1 VFINTIIKVIITAYV
16 DDLLFIA
23 RNRDLITQIKKEL
36 DKRFNFKHIG
46 DLKDYLGMNIIRNL
60 DNCSIQVNQIKYI
73 NQLLKQLGMEKYS
86 PVKSPM
92 EQANIAVAPDGYT
105 ASLSEREAY

>member
-36 DKRFNFKHIG
+36 DKRFNFKYIG
-46 DLKDYLGMNIIRNL
+46 DLKDYLGINIIRNL
-60 DNCSIQVNQIKYI
+60 DNYSIQVNQIKYI
-73 NQLLKQLGMEKYS
+73 N
-86 PVKSPM
+86 
-92 EQANIAVAPDGYT
+92 
-105 ASLSEREAY
+105 

>member
-1 VFINTIIKVIITAYV
+1 MFINTITKVIITAYV

-46 DLKDYLGMNIIRNL
+46 DLKDYLGMNIVRNL

-73 NQLLKQLGMEKYS
+73 NQLLKQLGMEKCS

-92 EQANIAVAPDGYT
+92 E
-105 ASLSEREAY
+105 

>member
-36 DKRFNFKHIG
+36 NKRFNFKHMG
-46 DLKDYLGMNIIRNL
+46 DLKDYLGMNIVRNL

-73 NQLLKQLGMEKYS
+73 N
-86 PVKSPM
+86 
-92 EQANIAVAPDGYT
+92 
-105 ASLSEREAY
+105 